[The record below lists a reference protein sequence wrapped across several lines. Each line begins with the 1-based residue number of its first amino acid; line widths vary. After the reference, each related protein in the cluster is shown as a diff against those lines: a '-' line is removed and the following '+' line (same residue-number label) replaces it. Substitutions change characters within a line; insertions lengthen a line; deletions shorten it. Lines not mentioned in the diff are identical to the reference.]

1 MGVPGTAWPWVMAL
15 WTLRSAWGVNWLV
28 SVALAGGPTG
38 GVTVAVLT
46 RVPVAVGSI
55 WTVKL
60 KVKVAPTGTSMVV
73 SRAPLPLVGPVTL
86 PPPVSLTNVQL
97 ADVTPAGSGSDSVA
111 PVVALGP
118 ALLTTMV

>member
-55 WTVKL
+55 WAVKL
-60 KVKVAPTGTSMVV
+60 KVRVAPTGKFMVV
-73 SRAPLPLVGPVTL
+73 SRAPVPLFGPVTV
-86 PPPVSLTNVQL
+86 PPFVALTTVQV
-97 ADVTPAGSGSDSVA
+97 AAVTPSGRGSESVT
-111 PVVALGP
+111 PVASLGP

>member
-15 WTLRSAWGVNWLV
+15 WALRSAWGVNWLV

-55 WTVKL
+55 WTVKR
-60 KVKVAPTGTSMVV
+60 KVRVAPTGTLRVV
-73 SRAPLPLVGPVTL
+73 FKAPVPLVGPVTL
-86 PPPVSLTNVQL
+86 PPPVSPTNAQL
-97 ADVTPAGSGSDSVA
+97 AEVT
-111 PVVALGP
+111 
-118 ALLTTMV
+118 